1 MAASFYH
8 FFQMFGTIFSRGFT
22 HNMYCGKDLGQQDD
36 KCVLNGTKLECVRV
50 HVHCFVCVM
59 VGLYFNSFYTSVKL
73 YG

>member
-1 MAASFYH
+1 MISGSIILSF
-8 FFQMFGTIFSRGFT
+8 FPNVWEFT

-36 KCVLNGTKLECVRV
+36 KCGLNGTKLQCVRV
-50 HVHCFVCVM
+50 HVHCYDVCAM